1 MFALPASNVF
11 FTNPETDIFGQCLG
25 PETDRMCQF
34 LAEKLT
40 LRERDTKAWH
50 SKNVHFL
57 VSSYLGSIV
66 SDLQNTFVY
75 PQ

>member
-40 LRERDTKAWH
+40 LRERDTKA
-50 SKNVHFL
+50 
-57 VSSYLGSIV
+57 
-66 SDLQNTFVY
+66 
-75 PQ
+75 